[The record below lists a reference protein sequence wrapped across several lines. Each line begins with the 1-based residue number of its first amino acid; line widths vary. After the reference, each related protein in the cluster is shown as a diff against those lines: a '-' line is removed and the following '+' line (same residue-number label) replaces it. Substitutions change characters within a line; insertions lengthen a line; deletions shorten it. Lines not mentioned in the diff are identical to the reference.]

1 MAVISVFYPPH
12 VTGAACLWSCNAT
25 RPLCV
30 HTNALQLLLQQ
41 RAETLGGSRSVASL
55 YLPNRESGK
64 AAETGTSAEP
74 QAWRQAKSRLVG
86 SQAASQ
92 PLYSDLD
99 ADHPAQQCPID
110 VRMASL

>member
-41 RAETLGGSRSVASL
+41 RAETLGGSRRNLSGATGLETGQVQASG
-55 YLPNRESGK
+55 ESG
-64 AAETGTSAEP
+64 
-74 QAWRQAKSRLVG
+74 RLT
-86 SQAASQ
+86 ASV
-92 PLYSDLD
+92 L
-99 ADHPAQQCPID
+99 
-110 VRMASL
+110 